1 MKFLQ
6 TKSNLTAA
14 IGGSLAA
21 FGLPILY
28 TGLTVYASLFQNM
41 PSEDCAG
48 LMKLI
53 LLMCVFSTFFA
64 ILFWDVLL
72 PRIQVSKE
80 GVVCK
85 TILFKKI
92 VYTWDEVVSIGI
104 DCYLHQSI
112 NHKLLLSQS
121 VYISKKEVPE
131 FLPQTNVRR
140 HPIWK
145 QFYSEHK
152 LHWSLKKER
161 NTVLIFELDE
171 KQLAQFK
178 AFLPKEL
185 LERLEASEKR
195 FIEAYPNFKK

>member
-41 PSEDCAG
+41 PSEDRVD
-48 LMKLI
+48 LINLI

-85 TILFKKI
+85 TILFKKV
-92 VYTWDEVVSIGI
+92 VYTWDEVVSIGM
-104 DCYLHQSI
+104 DYYLHQSLS
-112 NHKLLLSQS
+112 HKLLLSQS
-121 VYISKKEVPE
+121 VYISKKEVPM
-131 FLPQTNVRR
+131 FLPKTNVRR
-140 HPIWK
+140 HPVWY
-145 QFYSEHK
+145 QFYKEHK

-171 KQLAQFK
+171 KQVAQFK
-178 AFLPKEL
+178 TFLPKEL
-185 LERLEASEKR
+185 LEQLETSERR
-195 FIEAYPNFKK
+195 FAEAYPDLKK